1 MNELRELYQEVI
13 LDHNR
18 RPRNKGHLG
27 SPTHAS
33 DGYNPLCGDQIHLE
47 LHVAG
52 GIIEDVKF
60 DGHGC
65 AISTASASI
74 MTEAVKGKSP
84 EEARKLFDEMQ
95 ALLTSPGENA
105 AQPEEEELMALSGV
119 REYPVRIKCAI
130 LAWHALKQALEG
142 GGKVSTE

>member
-18 RPRNKGHLG
+18 RPRNKGHIE
-27 SPTHAS
+27 SPTHTS

-47 LHVAG
+47 LDIRDGV
-52 GIIEDVKF
+52 IEDVKF

-65 AISTASASI
+65 AISTASASL
-74 MTEAVKGKSP
+74 MTQAVKGKTV
-84 EEARKLFDEMQ
+84 EEGKRIFHEMQ
-95 ALLTSPGENA
+95 SLLTSPGDNA
-105 AQPEEEELMALSGV
+105 AQIEEDELMALSGV
-119 REYPVRIKCAI
+119 REYPVRIKCAV